1 MPAVFP
7 TNGANGFVKSV
18 WEEELLEAYQS
29 QSILSVVAH
38 QIQPVGV
45 EGKYYI
51 NKFNSG
57 GALVEDYNAGQPLDY
72 STVGTTRIEVKPDQ
86 AKVWAVRLPDINE
99 ASIIKSLRTPV
110 IQQAGH
116 ELSVAV
122 DRHAMESILASNVEK
137 KVITTAAYANFDPYA
152 EIIEANM
159 KMSIANVPVTGR
171 VAIVSHQVLA
181 MLMKDP
187 RFIASYAPTEGI
199 LQNGL
204 IPGCKINGV
213 EIVVAGPE
221 RFPVTTGFMLIH
233 KDQAYGHMELLNKT
247 EVMRDK
253 DYFDDLLR
261 GLMVFG
267 GSVIRE
273 ESIIVVGRDDE
284 VTA

>member
-7 TNGANGFVKSV
+7 VNGANGVVKSV

-57 GALVEDYNAGQPLDY
+57 GALVEDYDATQPLDY
-72 STVGTTRIEVKPDQ
+72 STVGTTRIEVAPDQ

-110 IQQAGH
+110 VQQAGH

-122 DRHAMESILASNVEK
+122 DRHAMEDILASNVEK
-137 KVITTAAYANFDPYA
+137 KAIANADYANFDPYA

-171 VAIVSHQVLA
+171 IAIVSHQVLA
-181 MLMKDP
+181 MLMK
-187 RFIASYAPTEGI
+187 E
-199 LQNGL
+199 
-204 IPGCKINGV
+204 
-213 EIVVAGPE
+213 
-221 RFPVTTGFMLIH
+221 
-233 KDQAYGHMELLNKT
+233 
-247 EVMRDK
+247 
-253 DYFDDLLR
+253 
-261 GLMVFG
+261 
-267 GSVIRE
+267 
-273 ESIIVVGRDDE
+273 
-284 VTA
+284 